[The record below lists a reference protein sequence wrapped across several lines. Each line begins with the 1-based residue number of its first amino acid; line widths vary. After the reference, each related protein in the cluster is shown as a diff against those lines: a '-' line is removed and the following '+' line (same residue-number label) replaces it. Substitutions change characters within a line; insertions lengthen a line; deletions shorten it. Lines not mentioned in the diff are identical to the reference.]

1 MNIKFIDFLNVFDI
15 FSLIII
21 IFSSLFSLKGGLMNS
36 LLNLTKWILL
46 VLVIKYSFNYLRV
59 PFADALDLSPT
70 LTDILIFTSVLIVG
84 YVIFTILN
92 RLILGLLTADKT
104 GPINR
109 LFGLVFGIIRGYIL
123 VVIIFSVLINWS
135 VSKNIVNSYNEN
147 SVLFEIIESGNKI
160 LKIVPHQIQDRINSI

>member
-21 IFSSLFSLKGGLMNS
+21 VFSALFSLKGGLITS

-46 VLVIKYSFNYLRV
+46 VLVLKYSFNYLRV

-92 RLILGLLTADKT
+92 RLILGILNADKT

-135 VSKNIVNSYNEN
+135 VSVNIVNSYNEN
-147 SVLFEIIESGNKI
+147 SVLFEIIESGNKM
-160 LKIVPHQIQDRINSI
+160 LKIVPQQIQDRIESI

>member
-1 MNIKFIDFLNVFDI
+1 MNIKFLDFLNVFDI

-21 IFSSLFSLKGGLMNS
+21 IFSALFSLKGGLITS

-92 RLILGLLTADKT
+92 RLILGLLNADKT

-123 VVIIFSVLINWS
+123 VVIIFSVLNNWS
-135 VSKNIVNSYNEN
+135 VSENIVNSYNEN
-147 SVLFEIIESGNKI
+147 SVLFEIIESGNRI
-160 LKIVPHQIQDRINSI
+160 LKIVPQQIQDRIDSI

>member
-21 IFSSLFSLKGGLMNS
+21 IFSGLFSLKGGLMAS

-46 VLVIKYSFNYLRV
+46 VLVLKYSFNYLRV

-92 RLILGLLTADKT
+92 RLILGIFNADKT

-135 VSKNIVNSYNEN
+135 VSENIVNSYNKN

-160 LKIVPHQIQDRINSI
+160 LKIVPQQIQDRIDSI

>member
-21 IFSSLFSLKGGLMNS
+21 IFSGLFSLKGGLMAS

-46 VLVIKYSFNYLRV
+46 VLVLKYSFNYLRV

-92 RLILGLLTADKT
+92 RLILGIFNADKT

-135 VSKNIVNSYNEN
+135 VSENIVNSYNEN

-160 LKIVPHQIQDRINSI
+160 LKIVPQKIQDRIESI

>member
-21 IFSSLFSLKGGLMNS
+21 IFSGLFSLKGGLMAS

-46 VLVIKYSFNYLRV
+46 VLVLKYSFNYLRV

-160 LKIVPHQIQDRINSI
+160 LKIVPQQIQDRIDSI

>member
-21 IFSSLFSLKGGLMNS
+21 IFSALFSLKGGLITS

-46 VLVIKYSFNYLRV
+46 VLVLKYAFNYLRV
-59 PFADALDLSPT
+59 PFTDALDLSPT

-84 YVIFTILN
+84 YVIFTLLN
-92 RLILGLLTADKT
+92 RLILGLLNADKT

-135 VSKNIVNSYNEN
+135 VSVNIVNSYNEN
-147 SVLFEIIESGNKI
+147 SVLFEIIESGNKM
-160 LKIVPHQIQDRINSI
+160 LKIVPQQIQDRIDSI

>member
-21 IFSSLFSLKGGLMNS
+21 IFSALFSLKGGLITS

-46 VLVIKYSFNYLRV
+46 VLVLKYAFNYLRV
-59 PFADALDLSPT
+59 PFTDALDLSPT

-92 RLILGLLTADKT
+92 RLILGILNADKT

-135 VSKNIVNSYNEN
+135 VSENIVNSYNKN

-160 LKIVPHQIQDRINSI
+160 LKIVPQQIQDRIDSI

>member
-1 MNIKFIDFLNVFDI
+1 MNIEFTNLLNVFDI

-21 IFSSLFSLKGGLMNS
+21 IFSTLFSFKGGLMTS
-36 LLNLTKWILL
+36 LLNLIKWILL
-46 VLVIKYSFNYLRV
+46 VLILKYSFNYLRV
-59 PFADALDLSPT
+59 PFTDALDLSPT

-84 YVIFTILN
+84 YVILTILN
-92 RLILGLLTADKT
+92 RLILGLLNADKA

-135 VSKNIVNSYNEN
+135 VSENIVNSYNEN
-147 SVLFEIIESGNKI
+147 SVLFEIIDSGNKI
-160 LKIVPHQIQDRINSI
+160 LKIVPQQIQDRIDSI

>member
-1 MNIKFIDFLNVFDI
+1 MNIEFIDFLNVFDI

-21 IFSSLFSLKGGLMNS
+21 IFSALFSLKGGLITS

-92 RLILGLLTADKT
+92 RLILGLLNADKT

-135 VSKNIVNSYNEN
+135 VSENIVNSYNEN
-147 SVLFEIIESGNKI
+147 SVLFEIIESGSKI
-160 LKIVPHQIQDRINSI
+160 LKVIPQQIEDRINIT

>member
-21 IFSSLFSLKGGLMNS
+21 VFSALFSLKGGLITS

-46 VLVIKYSFNYLRV
+46 VLVLKYAFNYLRV
-59 PFADALDLSPT
+59 PFTDALDLSPT

-84 YVIFTILN
+84 YVIFTLLN
-92 RLILGLLTADKT
+92 RLILGLLNADKT

-135 VSKNIVNSYNEN
+135 VSVNIVNSYNEN
-147 SVLFEIIESGNKI
+147 SVLFEIIESGNKM
-160 LKIVPHQIQDRINSI
+160 LKIVPQQIQDRIDSI

>member
-21 IFSSLFSLKGGLMNS
+21 IFSALFSLKGGLMTS
-36 LLNLTKWILL
+36 LLNLIKWIIL
-46 VLVIKYSFNYLRV
+46 VLVLKYSFNYLRV
-59 PFADALDLSPT
+59 PFADALELSPT

-92 RLILGLLTADKT
+92 KLILGLLNADKT

-135 VSKNIVNSYNEN
+135 VSENIVNSYNEN

-160 LKIVPHQIQDRINSI
+160 LKIVPQQIQDRIESI

>member
-1 MNIKFIDFLNVFDI
+1 MNFGFIDFLNVFDI

-21 IFSSLFSLKGGLMNS
+21 IFSALFSLKGGLMTS
-36 LLNLTKWILL
+36 LLNLIKWILL
-46 VLVIKYSFNYLRV
+46 VIVLKYSFNYLRE
-59 PFADALDLSPT
+59 PFTNALDLSPT
-70 LTDILIFTSVLIVG
+70 LIDILIFTSVLIVG

-92 RLILGLLTADKT
+92 RLILGLLNADKT

-135 VSKNIVNSYNEN
+135 VSENIVNSYNEN

-160 LKIVPHQIQDRINSI
+160 LKIVPQQIQDRIDSI